1 MINYRNENGITFI
14 VLVMTVIVL
23 LIIAT
28 VSINIGLDGIGNT
41 IDKQDLSILYM
52 VQQAALGKY
61 SQASSLGN
69 NGKVT
74 LGSSGTTQYY
84 GKKIEDL
91 KTIEVDKLSEHQVN
105 EFKLNLN
112 SEAYDENGKIKEY
125 SADEDYYYRLETE
138 DLKKLKITKPG
149 DVEDASTSTEISTDT
164 FIVNYKT
171 GEVYNETKQI
181 TGAGSVLY
189 IEGKSTEKNKEI
201 DNTSFNDF

>member
-14 VLVMTVIVL
+14 ILVMTVIVL

-28 VSINIGLDGIGNT
+28 VSINIVLDGIGNT

-52 VQQAALGKY
+52 VQQAA
-61 SQASSLGN
+61 LGN